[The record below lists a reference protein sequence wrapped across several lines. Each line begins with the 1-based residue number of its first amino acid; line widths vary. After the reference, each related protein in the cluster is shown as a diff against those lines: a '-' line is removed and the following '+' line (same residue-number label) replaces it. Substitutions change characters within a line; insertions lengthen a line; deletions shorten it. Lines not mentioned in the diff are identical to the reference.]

1 MQDEDC
7 CLALALER
15 RLPSAYRWRAAAR
28 RDCGW
33 LIGAV
38 EDMRMAARMAP
49 TANKKEAALKVV
61 SPPRFFL
68 ACLTGNRAAGIKAL
82 CTATW

>member
-1 MQDEDC
+1 MCHLQDEDC

-15 RLPSAYRWRAAAR
+15 RLPGAYRWRAAAR

-33 LIGAV
+33 LVGAV

-49 TANKKEAALKVV
+49 TADRREVALKVLL
-61 SPPRFFL
+61 SPNFINDIRDIF
-68 ACLTGNRAAGIKAL
+68 RV
-82 CTATW
+82 